1 MHAVNDVMYV
11 MQNRNFFPECIGCG
25 EAVAAGTTTRI
36 LAGLIQVK
44 QFGSTEGNLPLLQRF
59 VSLDVHLPW
68 QNLRFRPSAGTWSV
82 KRGCR
87 PRESPALGRSGTTN
101 RA

>member
-25 EAVAAGTTTRI
+25 ETVAAGTTTRI

-59 VSLDVHLPW
+59 VSLDVHLLWHNFPL
-68 QNLRFRPSAGTWSV
+68 QAGRGPSANTWSPPSWQ
-82 KRGCR
+82 G
-87 PRESPALGRSGTTN
+87 EA
-101 RA
+101 